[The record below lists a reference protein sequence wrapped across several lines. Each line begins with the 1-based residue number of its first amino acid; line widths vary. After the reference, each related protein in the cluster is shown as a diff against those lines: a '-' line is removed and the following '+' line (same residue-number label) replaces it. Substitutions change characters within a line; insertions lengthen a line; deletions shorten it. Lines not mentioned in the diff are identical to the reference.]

1 MRAREKEVR
10 NMKKG
15 IFIAAGVVALLA
27 VMVWA
32 DRKFPA
38 AGVPS
43 ASATAKPTDAPTVV
57 LKDLNDKDVTLQQY
71 KGEVV
76 LVNFWA
82 TWCEPC
88 QVEIPWMI
96 EFQQKYSPRGFT
108 ILGVSMDDDGKK
120 AIQPFLDKERFDV
133 NGQQEKMSYPI
144 LLGNDAIADKFG
156 GILGLPTSM
165 LFNRDGKK
173 VRTIVGL
180 VNHDYISK
188 AIQDL
193 L

>member
-1 MRAREKEVR
+1 L
-10 NMKKG
+10 KKG
-15 IFIAAGVVALLA
+15 IFIAAGVVVLLA

-32 DRKFPA
+32 DHKFPA
-38 AGVPS
+38 AGTPS
-43 ASATAKPTDAPTVV
+43 AASAPAKPTDAPTVT

-82 TWCEPC
+82 TWCAPC
-88 QVEIPWMI
+88 KVEIPWMI
-96 EFQQKYSPRGFT
+96 EFQQKYGPRGFT
-108 ILGVSMDDDGKK
+108 ILGVSMDEDGKK

-133 NGQQEKMSYPI
+133 NGQQEPMSYPI

-180 VNHDYISK
+180 VNHDDISK

>member
-1 MRAREKEVR
+1 
-10 NMKKG
+10 MKKG

-32 DRKFPA
+32 DHKFPA
-38 AGVPS
+38 AGAPA
-43 ASATAKPTDAPTVV
+43 ASAPSKPTDAPTASM
-57 LKDLNDKDVTLQQY
+57 KDLDGKDVTLQQY
-71 KGEVV
+71 KGQVV

-82 TWCEPC
+82 TWCAPC
-88 QVEIPWMI
+88 KVEIPWMI
-96 EFQQKYSPRGFT
+96 EFQKKYSPRGFT
-108 ILGVSMDDDGKK
+108 ILGVSMDEDGKK

-133 NGQQEKMSYPI
+133 NGQKEAMDYPI
-144 LLGNDAIADKFG
+144 LLGSDAVADKFG

-165 LFNRDGKK
+165 LFSRDGKK

-180 VNHDYISK
+180 VNHDDISK
-188 AIQDL
+188 AIESL

>member
-1 MRAREKEVR
+1 
-10 NMKKG
+10 MKKG
-15 IFIAAGVVALLA
+15 IFIVAGVVALLA

-32 DRKFPA
+32 DHKFPA
-38 AGVPS
+38 AGTGS
-43 ASATAKPTDAPTVV
+43 TAGASEKPTDAPTVT

-82 TWCEPC
+82 TWCAPC
-88 QVEIPWMI
+88 KVEIPWMI

-108 ILGVSMDDDGKK
+108 ILGVSMDEDGKK

-133 NGQQEKMSYPI
+133 NGQQEAMSYPI

-180 VNHDYISK
+180 VNHDDISK

>member
-1 MRAREKEVR
+1 
-10 NMKKG
+10 MKKG
-15 IFIAAGVVALLA
+15 IFIAVGVVALLA

-32 DRKFPA
+32 DHKFPA
-38 AGVPS
+38 AGAPS
-43 ASATAKPTDAPTVV
+43 ASAPSKPTDAPAVTM
-57 LKDLNDKDVTLQQY
+57 KDLNDKDVTLQQY

-88 QVEIPWMI
+88 KVEIPWMI
-96 EFQQKYSPRGFT
+96 EFQKKYSPRGFT
-108 ILGVSMDDDGKK
+108 ILGVSMDEEGKK

-133 NGQQEKMSYPI
+133 DGQKEAMSYPI

-165 LFNRDGKK
+165 LFTRDGKK

-180 VNHDYISK
+180 VNHDDISK
-188 AIQDL
+188 AIESL